1 VVDGRCLVRQLQDYI
16 ILLMSS
22 AFEIMRE
29 LMRRPRAL
37 FQACTVASLILLSG
51 LENSGCS
58 TGTPPTDALAQAE
71 MGLRAANEARAAD
84 IAPMDLQ
91 NAREKLEAS
100 RQAMAAKRYEEAR
113 RLAESAQVE
122 AELAEVKAE
131 AEIMRQAA
139 EGLRKGIEALRVQ
152 AELGSKK

>member
-1 VVDGRCLVRQLQDYI
+1 
-16 ILLMSS
+16 MSS
-22 AFEIMRE
+22 AFEIMGE
-29 LMRRPRAL
+29 LMREPRTL
-37 FQACTVASLILLSG
+37 FQACAVASLLILSA

-58 TGTPPTDALAQAE
+58 TGTPPTDALAKAE